1 MVDILNNLLI
11 INAIA
16 LIVLVLLQTPKS
28 DNAAGTMSGAGV
40 AVFAQT
46 KERGAELVFKKLTV
60 VFGATFM
67 IIPIIIAILS
77 K

>member
-1 MVDILNNLLI
+1 MVDLLNNLLI
-11 INAIA
+11 LNAIA
-16 LIVLVLLQTPKS
+16 LIIFVLLQAPKS

-46 KERGAELVFKKLTV
+46 KERGAELVFKRLTI
-60 VFGATFM
+60 VFGTTFM

-77 K
+77 R

>member
-1 MVDILNNLLI
+1 MVELLSGLLI
-11 INAIA
+11 INAI
-16 LIVLVLLQTPKS
+16 VLVIFVLLQPPKS

-46 KERGAELVFKKLTV
+46 KERGAELMFRRLTI
-60 VFGATFM
+60 VFGTTFM
-67 IIPIIIAILS
+67 IIPIVIALLS